1 MTNQVSEREQVSA
14 MGWTFLGDF
23 SRHGVMFLVSIVLA
37 RLLLPADFG
46 LVGMSMGF
54 ITILNI
60 LVDGGFSKALI
71 QAKTIDAV
79 SFDSVFYFN
88 LAIGILIMVGL
99 YFIAPSIGAFYKNET
114 VTDLTRWLSL
124 LVPISALS
132 VVHTAIFTRELRFKE
147 LGIRAFIAGLGGGIV
162 GVAMAMAGFGVYALV
177 GQSLAGAFLGVIVLW
192 WAADWSPGQHFSYTR
207 LREISNFGKFVFAAN
222 FLSRSISEVYV
233 LFIGKLFNPATLGF
247 FTRSQSLSQLMI
259 RYTSGIVMRVYLPV
273 FSKLQSEEEKFKE
286 LFFRVTGLTAWA
298 TFLLSGLLILSAELI
313 IVTLFGDQWQPSV
326 RIFQILMFSFFNY
339 PINSL
344 LVNAL
349 LAKGLSRKNF
359 HYNLLRSL
367 LRLIPLLFAWLY
379 GFKSFLISLVVISY
393 LGTLLNNWLVGRD
406 LEFSFLRQLKEF
418 YQWLGLLVFALLPTR
433 ALYFYLGDCFGAG
446 AGAKWV
452 STSISVAL
460 YLLLYIGLSCLF
472 RPAIKLFL
480 FKIISQVKNKLNLK

>member
-1 MTNQVSEREQVSA
+1 MENEISAKDQASA

-23 SRHGVMFLVSIVLA
+23 SRQGVMFLVSIVLA
-37 RLLLPADFG
+37 RLLLPTDFG
-46 LVGMSMGF
+46 LVGMAMGF
-54 ITILNI
+54 ISILNL

-71 QAKTIDAV
+71 QAKTVDAV

-88 LAIGILIMVGL
+88 LFIGVLIMVGL
-99 YFIAPSIGAFYKNET
+99 YFLAPSIGAFYQNDTITE
-114 VTDLTRWLSL
+114 LARWLSL

-147 LGIRAFIAGLGGGIV
+147 LGIRSFIAGLGGGVV
-162 GVAMAMAGFGVYALV
+162 GVVMALAGFGVYALV
-177 GQSLAGAFLGVIVLW
+177 GQSLTGALLGVIILW
-192 WAADWSPGQHFSYTR
+192 WAADWSPGQGFSYSR

-222 FLSRSISEVYV
+222 FLSRSISEIYV
-233 LFIGKLFNPATLGF
+233 LFIGKLFNPATVGF
-247 FTRSQSLSQLMI
+247 FARSQSLSQLMI

-313 IVTLFGDQWQPSV
+313 IVTLFGDQWRPSV

-344 LVNAL
+344 LINAL
-349 LAKGLSRKNF
+349 LAKGLSRNNF
-359 HYNLLRSL
+359 HYNLLRSM
-367 LRLIPLLFAWLY
+367 LRLTPLFFGWLY
-379 GFKSFLISLVVISY
+379 GFKSFLIGLVAISY
-393 LGTLLNNWLVGRD
+393 LGTLMNNWLVGRD
-406 LEFSFLRQLKEF
+406 LGFSFWRQIKEF
-418 YQWLGLLVFALLPTR
+418 YQWLGVLVIALLP
-433 ALYFYLGDCFGAG
+433 AGILHFCVKDFFGAD

-452 STSISVAL
+452 TTSISVVL
-460 YLLLYIGLSCLF
+460 FLLLYIGLSCLIQ
-472 RPAIKLFL
+472 PAIKLVL
-480 FKIISQVKNKLNLK
+480 FKVFSQIKEKINRK